1 MKHAYQL
8 IQSLIVHPFF
18 KLSLHLF
25 KRKDEKERKE
35 HTAVYNI
42 SWLIVSK
49 SEKSYFN
56 LLESD

>member
-42 SWLIVSK
+42 S
-49 SEKSYFN
+49 
-56 LLESD
+56 